1 MKPFILGHRGCAY
14 EPENTLRSVK
24 KAVELDAD
32 GVEIDVRRCKSGEIV
47 VLHDNKV
54 DRTTNGKGY
63 VKDFNLNDLKRLDAG
78 KGEKIPTLGETIDFV
93 REINHKNKKQVKLVI
108 ELKEKDLENDVAKI
122 IERNSFTKNAIII
135 SFYHQLIKNIKNL
148 NRKIKTGILFV
159 GNPINIVDVAK
170 GVNADFLFPRFDY
183 VDKNLVD
190 TAHKNKLKV
199 YVWNI
204 DDVENLE
211 KMLKLKV
218 DGVASNK
225 PDIIINYLRNK
236 SK

>member
-24 KAVELDAD
+24 KAVDLGAN

-47 VLHDNKV
+47 VIHDNKV

-63 VKDFNLNDLKRLDAG
+63 VKDFAFGELKKLNAG
-78 KGEKIPTLGETIDFV
+78 KGEEIPTLE
-93 REINHKNKKQVKLVI
+93 EAINLIKSINQKNKKQIKIII
-108 ELKEKDLENDVAKI
+108 ELKEKDLEKDVAKI
-122 IERNSFTKNAIII
+122 IEKDDFAKSAIII
-135 SFYHQLIKNIKNL
+135 SFYHQSIKNIKNL
-148 NRKIKTGILFV
+148 NKKINTGILFV
-159 GNPINIVDVAK
+159 GNPINIVDLAK

-204 DDVENLE
+204 DDVENLK
-211 KMLKLKV
+211 KMLKLNV
-218 DGVASNK
+218 DGIASNK
-225 PDIIINYLRNK
+225 PDVIVDYLK
-236 SK
+236 K